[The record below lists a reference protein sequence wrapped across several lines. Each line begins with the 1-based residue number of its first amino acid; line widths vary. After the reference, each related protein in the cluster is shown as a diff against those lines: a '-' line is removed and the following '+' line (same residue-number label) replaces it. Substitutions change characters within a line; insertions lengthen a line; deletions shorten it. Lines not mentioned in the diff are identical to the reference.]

1 MMTHHHLCPAAF
13 QQSRTRG
20 IGDCPSQQL
29 SNEKP
34 GCLGYIYMIWDY
46 TIQLRGYVGIINHYN
61 KDHQYFNGK

>member
-1 MMTHHHLCPAAF
+1 MMMHHHLCPAAF

-34 GCLGYIYMIWDY
+34 GCLGYIYMGLYYPVTW
-46 TIQLRGYVGIINHYN
+46 LRGDN
-61 KDHQYFNGK
+61 KSLQ